1 MRGSPTPAERL
12 QSVNTR
18 IDHTME
24 SFDRNIEAADLGLE
38 GHEGQLGDEDTGE
51 LLSSE
56 ALSGTR
62 DRERKLS
69 VQIEQRLG
77 ALYAAIVDF
86 DLAFVHL
93 ESLVKRL
100 DTGDVRLR
108 SVVDVS
114 GDFESQDEGE
124 DHPGLRR
131 IAGALHKISVKR
143 RAWKRMAESD
153 KKQARRAELIRAVE
167 EVSLHP
173 QQLRAIHEHVGES
186 LSALSAAERSLRQ
199 ALRLRSGQSHE
210 SVKAWRKALR
220 GTRAANSERAKEAL
234 DALVKLEAEAGE
246 PIGSLRQHGYA
257 LREAH
262 HALEAAKSEMVQAHL
277 YLVHRMAKRYAGRG
291 IDLTDLMQE
300 GAVGLMRAV
309 DRFDWRRGL
318 RFATY
323 ANWWIRASFTRT
335 LAEQSRTIRLPVNV
349 GEHLLR
355 MWQVSSAL
363 AQKLGRE
370 PKLEETAE
378 AAGITREKAERLL
391 ASQRPVVSLDEP
403 LDDEGE
409 QTIMDRIADQS
420 AADPA
425 RPTERTELEQ
435 LLGRALAQLPDKE
448 RTVLQRRFG
457 FGDDVPETLEEI
469 GRSFGLSRERVRQIE
484 ARALQKLRR
493 LGAPLEL
500 QSYLSE
506 PDESSADVVH

>member
-1 MRGSPTPAERL
+1 
-12 QSVNTR
+12 
-18 IDHTME
+18 ME
-24 SFDRNIEAADLGLE
+24 SFETNIGAVDLDLGE
-38 GHEGQLGDEDTGE
+38 HLGDEAGD
-51 LLSSE
+51 LLTSE
-56 ALSGTR
+56 SHSAT
-62 DRERKLS
+62 RERERGLS
-69 VQIEQRLG
+69 VQIEQRLR
-77 ALYAAIVDF
+77 ALYASIVDF
-86 DLAFVHL
+86 DLAFGHL
-93 ESLVKRL
+93 EALVQQL
-100 DTGDVRLR
+100 DRGELRLR

-131 IAGALHKISVKR
+131 ISAALKKFSVRR
-143 RAWKRMAESD
+143 RAWRRMVEGDRKA
-153 KKQARRAELIRAVE
+153 ARRDELIRALE
-167 EVSLHP
+167 ELSLHP
-173 QQLRAIHEHVGES
+173 QQLRAIHEHVGEK
-186 LSALSAAERSLRQ
+186 LSELSDAERTLRQ
-199 ALRLRSGQSHE
+199 ALRLRAVPE
-210 SVKAWRKALR
+210 SVKAWRAALR
-220 GTRAANSERAKEAL
+220 GHRAAGTERVKEPL
-234 DALVKLEAEAGE
+234 ELLVRLEREAGE
-246 PIGSLRQHGYA
+246 TLGALRRHGYA

-262 HALEAAKSEMVQAHL
+262 HALEASKSAMVQAHL

-370 PKLEETAE
+370 PRLEETAE
-378 AAGITREKAERLL
+378 AAGLTPEKAERLL

-409 QTIMDRIADQS
+409 NTVMDRIADS
-420 AADPA
+420 TAESPSL
-425 RPTERTELEQ
+425 PTERTELEQ
-435 LLGRALAQLPDKE
+435 LVGRALAQLPEKE
-448 RTVLQRRFG
+448 RNVLERRFG
-457 FGDDVPETLEEI
+457 FGDDAPETLEEI

-500 QSYLSE
+500 QTYLSS
-506 PDESSADVVH
+506 PDESADLVH